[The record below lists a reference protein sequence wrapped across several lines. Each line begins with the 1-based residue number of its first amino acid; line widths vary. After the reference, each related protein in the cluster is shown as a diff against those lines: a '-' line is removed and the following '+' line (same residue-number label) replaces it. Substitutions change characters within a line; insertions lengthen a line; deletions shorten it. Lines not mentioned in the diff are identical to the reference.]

1 MIVMAVQK
9 DTCFPAL
16 LWLLESTTLLV
27 TVLFE
32 ILAFTPDDSA
42 LPLLPNPYIQGNCS
56 SINNLPLYIDF
67 LLVCGVTFSTVCL
80 LLYDQL
86 TLLISYDGSVRFLSS
101 IWLFLTEK
109 SEGKFIIIIKSIAQA
124 NIDPFSLPSSR
135 VCGGWGVHGMLEQ
148 RFCTPNLS
156 SLFNLV
162 RDGYFCTLPG
172 ELLLLGRLAIIFMNA
187 NSGIADGAD
196 GRNSSY
202 YLFVLHPFSAAEDN
216 TVT

>member
-42 LPLLPNPYIQGNCS
+42 LPLLPNPHIQGNYS
-56 SINNLPLYIDF
+56 LINNLPLYIDF

-86 TLLISYDGSVRFLSS
+86 TLLITSDGSVPILSS
-101 IWLFLTEK
+101 IWMSLTETAAR
-109 SEGKFIIIIKSIAQA
+109 KFMIIKRSSPQT
-124 NIDPFSLPSSR
+124 NIDPFSVQSNKVRATFVVR
-135 VCGGWGVHGMLEQ
+135 VLFEILSFSPENSAVLL
-148 RFCTPNLS
+148 FPNS
-156 SLFNLV
+156 Q
-162 RDGYFCTLPG
+162 
-172 ELLLLGRLAIIFMNA
+172 IQW
-187 NSGIADGAD
+187 
-196 GRNSSY
+196 NSS
-202 YLFVLHPFSAAEDN
+202 FSQ
-216 TVT
+216 